1 MKAKHDIDP
10 QTYFCRNCGQSAVLI
25 RSKGISCTS
34 ADNVVAISHIVRFR
48 TLNTIVL
55 PKRSNSK

>member
-1 MKAKHDIDP
+1 MKAKHDID
-10 QTYFCRNCGQSAVLI
+10 TRTFFCRTCGQSAVLI
-25 RSKGISCTS
+25 RSKGISCTT

-48 TLNTIVL
+48 TLNTLAL